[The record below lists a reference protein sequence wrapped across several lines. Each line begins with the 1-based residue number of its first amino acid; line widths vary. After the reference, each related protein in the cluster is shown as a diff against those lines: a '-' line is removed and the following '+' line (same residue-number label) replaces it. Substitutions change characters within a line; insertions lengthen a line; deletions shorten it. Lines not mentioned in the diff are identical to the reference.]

1 MKMKSILSVLAI
13 GAAGLLSSC
22 VDPYYGGTT
31 TTVTTYRPGYVTQ
44 TLPGSYRTQV
54 VGGVTYYHHNDVYYR
69 RQGTRYVVVERPVHR
84 DDRYDRRDNR
94 YDRRD
99 DRYDR
104 RDDRYD
110 RDRRDGR
117 YDRDVYHRPGGGT
130 TVVRTLPSGARVVTH
145 RGNRYWESRGVYYR
159 QAPGGYVIV
168 TSPY

>member
-1 MKMKSILSVLAI
+1 MKIKSIVSLLAI

-22 VDPYYGGTT
+22 VDPYYGTS
-31 TTVTTYRPGYVTQ
+31 TTVTTYRPGYVAQ
-44 TLPGSYRTQV
+44 TLPGGYRTQV

-69 RQGTRYVVVERPVHR
+69 RQGTRYVVVERPVYR
-84 DDRYDRRDNR
+84 DDRYDRRD
-94 YDRRD
+94 
-99 DRYDR
+99 DR

-117 YDRDVYHRPGGGT
+117 YDRDRRDVYHRPGGGT

-145 RGNRYWESRGVYYR
+145 RGSRYWESRGVYYR